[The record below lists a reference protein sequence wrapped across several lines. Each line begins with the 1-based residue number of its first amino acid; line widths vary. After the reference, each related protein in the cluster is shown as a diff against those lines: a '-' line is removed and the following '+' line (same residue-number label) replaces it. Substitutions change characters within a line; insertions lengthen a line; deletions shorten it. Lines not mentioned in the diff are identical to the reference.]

1 MPFSRLEKL
10 LKSGRDHS
18 LEKII
23 RKARD
28 MDDLTGH
35 LRRHLSPDM
44 AENLVA
50 ANLRDNGE
58 LVLICTTSA
67 WAARLRYEADTLQD
81 AARETGKTVTR
92 CSVRVLS
99 PNTG

>member
-1 MPFSRLEKL
+1 MPLQDYASQTALLCAIEGQKRQLRHISMPFSRLEKL

-50 ANLRDNGE
+50 AN
-58 LVLICTTSA
+58 
-67 WAARLRYEADTLQD
+67 
-81 AARETGKTVTR
+81 
-92 CSVRVLS
+92 
-99 PNTG
+99 